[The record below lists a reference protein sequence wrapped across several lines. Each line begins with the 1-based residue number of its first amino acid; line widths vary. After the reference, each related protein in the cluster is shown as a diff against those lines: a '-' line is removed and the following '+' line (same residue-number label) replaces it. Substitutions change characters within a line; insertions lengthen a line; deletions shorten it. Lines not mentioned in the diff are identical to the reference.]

1 MGESERRVAVV
12 GDDER
17 AETLREAVRATGAG
31 VVGSPPADA
40 TFAVGEAA
48 SRTVLSN
55 APPEPVIP
63 VGGHRLAFELD
74 EIASRIERVLASLR
88 SDASSAD
95 SPSDGVVRV
104 THPVLGVDAGAGSV
118 RRAIAD
124 VALVTTEPA
133 RISEFAVGF
142 RRGCE
147 ESFRA
152 DGVVVATPFGSDGYA
167 NAAGGPVIEPGGGLA
182 VVPVA
187 PFSTRVD
194 ARIAVDRVRLS
205 VERET
210 EPVSL
215 VVDGTVRE
223 AVDPRRP
230 VEIETVDRVEA
241 IVPGATGARR
251 AQRSE
256 TL

>member
-1 MGESERRVAVV
+1 MGESERRVAVA

-17 AETLREAVRATGAG
+17 AETLREAVRATGAD
-31 VVGSPPADA
+31 VVGSPPVDA
-40 TFAVGEAA
+40 TLAVGDAA
-48 SRTVLSN
+48 VRTALSD

-63 VGGHRLAFELD
+63 VGGHRLAFGLD
-74 EIASRIERVLASLR
+74 EITGRIERVLAALR
-88 SDASSAD
+88 SDSGPTD
-95 SPSDGVVRV
+95 RPSDGVARV
-104 THPVLGVDAGAGSV
+104 THPVLAVDAGTGPV
-118 RRAIAD
+118 RRAVAD
-124 VALVTTEPA
+124 VALVTAEPA

-142 RRGCE
+142 SRGRE

-167 NAAGGPVIEPGGGLA
+167 NAAGGPVVEPNGGLA

-187 PFSTRVD
+187 PFSTRTD

-215 VVDGTVRE
+215 VVDGAVRE
-223 AVDPRRP
+223 TVDPRRP

-241 IVPGATGARR
+241 IVPGATGVRR